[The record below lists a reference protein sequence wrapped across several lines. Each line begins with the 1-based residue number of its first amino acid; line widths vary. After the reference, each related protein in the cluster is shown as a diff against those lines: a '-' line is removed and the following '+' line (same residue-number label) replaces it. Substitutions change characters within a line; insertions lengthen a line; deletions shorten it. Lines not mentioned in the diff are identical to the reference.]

1 MKLLRYGPTGAE
13 KPAIVDSSGTIRDI
27 SSIVPDITGETLTAT
42 IDVVG
47 NTDPATLPA
56 VSEPGRIGPCVANP
70 SKIVCLGLNYRDHAA
85 ETGKPI
91 PTEPILFMKAPSSL
105 AGPNDDIL
113 LPDEADKGDWEA
125 ELGIVIGRKAQ
136 YVPESDWLDHVAGFC
151 VVNDVSE
158 RGFQT
163 ERGGQW
169 VKGKSADT
177 FCPTGPWLVTPDE
190 AGDPQHLA
198 LGLSLN
204 GEPMQQGNTED
215 MIFGCAHALS
225 YISRFM
231 TLLPGDIIATGTP
244 AGVGLG
250 RNRFLRDGDRLRV
263 SVEGLGEQEQRVRSF
278 ENWAPEIGISRRRVV
293 AGAR

>member
-1 MKLLRYGPTGAE
+1 MKLLRYGSTGAE
-13 KPAIVDSSGTIRDI
+13 KPAIVDGSGTIRDV
-27 SSIVPDITGETLTAT
+27 SSIVPDITGETLANT
-42 IDVVG
+42 IDLLA
-47 NTDPATLPA
+47 NTDLTTLPA
-56 VSEPGRIGPCVANP
+56 VSDPGRIGPPVANP

-105 AGPNDDIL
+105 AGPDDDIL

-125 ELGIVIGRKAQ
+125 ELGIVIGRTAQ
-136 YVPESDWLDHVAGFC
+136 YVPESDWLDYVAGFC

-158 RGFQT
+158 RAFQT

-177 FCPTGPWLVTPDE
+177 FCPVGPWLVTPDE
-190 AGDPQHLA
+190 AGDPQHRA

-204 GEPMQQGNTED
+204 GEPMQQGNTAD
-215 MIFGCAHALS
+215 MIFDCAYALS

-250 RNRFLRDGDRLRV
+250 RNRFLRDGDTLRV
-263 SVEGLGEQEQRVRSF
+263 SVEGLGEQEQHVRSF
-278 ENWAPEIGISRRRVV
+278 ENWAPAAGISSRRV
-293 AGAR
+293 AAAAH